1 MSTTAPPRPA
11 LTQDQIEAAIASLPP
26 VYRVMMRLLLLQYLD
41 PASDDIT
48 FMAGERSE
56 PNNRAG
62 GNYGTARNARP
73 LTQPKVLG
81 LPKDWIVATE
91 NKVNQFRSQLREQ
104 RERLDLLTAILGT
117 YLEGL
122 RLEIEAIEQ
131 LLTTECEI
139 SPETLD
145 DLRSQAK
152 MTPVMYTLKKL
163 ALRAEKQEIEEE
175 EYVRERLSL
184 EYQAHIRRRDRFKR
198 RLEQVSLERQAKLMS
213 SLSDEFLATIWGI
226 AKSPITDRRVKAVQK
241 YIQAL
246 AGTMKASLDEEG
258 WTAAVTA
265 GLGPRLAGGNKNEG
279 IGSKPREIPG
289 DLWSQT
295 LLTLAGGPVS
305 PSAPKPCGHDGGRKT
320 LASMLRNMAAYT
332 LSEDDE
338 LKLWT
343 SISQCLPCLRA
354 LRTAQHEAEVVGI
367 PVDVLLIRVK
377 TRTALPRKEVAEA
390 STPQIPAPAEERG
403 ELVEQILKDF
413 IGDDAGQVGAKSW
426 W

>member
-11 LTQDQIEAAIASLPP
+11 LTRDQIEAAIASLPP

-62 GNYGTARNARP
+62 GNYGTACNAKTM
-73 LTQPKVLG
+73 TQPKVLG
-81 LPKDWIVATE
+81 LPKDWIAATE

-104 RERLDLLTAILGT
+104 RERLDLLIAILGT

-131 LLTTECEI
+131 LLTTECEF

-241 YIQAL
+241 YIHAL
-246 AGTMKASLDEEG
+246 ATTMKGSLDEEG

-279 IGSKPREIPG
+279 IGSKPREIPS

-295 LLTLAGGPVS
+295 LLTLTTDPVS
-305 PSAPKPCGHDGGRKT
+305 PSTPKPCGHDGGRKT

-338 LKLWT
+338 IKLWT
-343 SISQCLPCLRA
+343 TISQCLPCLRV
-354 LRTAQHEAEVVGI
+354 LRAAQHEAEVVGI
-367 PVDVLLIRVK
+367 PIDVLLIQVK
-377 TRTALPRKEVAEA
+377 TRTALPRKEVAE
-390 STPQIPAPAEERG
+390 SPTPQTPAPAEERG